1 MEVLA
6 PRSTGEITV
15 GALHVDLDG
24 YRAHFAGRPLT
35 LNRSQLELLALLL
48 ENVQRVVSRPELSKA
63 LGLSRGRSV
72 DVLLSG
78 LRREIGRDFVR
89 NIRSR
94 GWIVEPAVLNA

>member
-1 MEVLA
+1 MDGLA
-6 PRSTGEITV
+6 LRSTGEIRV
-15 GALHVDLDG
+15 GALNVDLNG
-24 YRAHFAGRPLT
+24 YRADFAGRVLT
-35 LNRSQLELLALLL
+35 LSRSQLELLALLL
-48 ENVQRVVSRPELSKA
+48 ENIQRVVSRAELSTA